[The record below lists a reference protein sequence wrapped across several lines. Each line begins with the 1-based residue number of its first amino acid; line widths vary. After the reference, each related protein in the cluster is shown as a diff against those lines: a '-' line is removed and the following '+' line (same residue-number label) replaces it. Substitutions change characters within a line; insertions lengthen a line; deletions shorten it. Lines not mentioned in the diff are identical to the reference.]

1 MINSTVS
8 GSLTESLRDALTLS
22 QAADF
27 FSPVPHIS
35 CVQRW
40 ATRGTRGVKLQTWLS
55 GGRRVTTPA
64 AIEQF
69 LMELNRAADA
79 ALNPDDSAR
88 RSNDAGRAL
97 EAIGA

>member
-1 MINSTVS
+1 MATAT
-8 GSLTESLRDALTLS
+8 LTESLKDALTLS
-22 QAADF
+22 RAADF
-27 FSPVPHIS
+27 FSPVPHVS

-69 LMELNRAADA
+69 LMELNRAAEA
-79 ALNPDDSAR
+79 AFSPDDSNR
-88 RSNDAGRAL
+88 RSDDAGRAL

>member
-1 MINSTVS
+1 MATAT
-8 GSLTESLRDALTLS
+8 LTESLKDALTLS

-35 CVQRW
+35 CIQRW

-69 LMELNRAADA
+69 LIELNRAAETA
-79 ALNPDDSAR
+79 VNPDDAAR
-88 RSNDAGRAL
+88 RSIDAGRAL

>member
-1 MINSTVS
+1 MATTT
-8 GSLTESLRDALTLS
+8 LTESLKDALTLS

-35 CVQRW
+35 CIQRW

-55 GGRRVTTPA
+55 GGRRVTTTA

-69 LMELNRAADA
+69 LLELNRANDA
-79 ALNPDDSAR
+79 AGCPDDIAR
-88 RSNDAGRAL
+88 RSIDAGRAL